1 MCENKIEN
9 CWYMNGERCLDPDCE
24 DRAEAMRQL
33 YPDKPFT
40 LTVVSQQL
48 RNKSDRKVQPGTT
61 VSDTG
66 EMKE

>member
-48 RNKSDRKVQPGTT
+48 RTEKQ
-61 VSDTG
+61 
-66 EMKE
+66 